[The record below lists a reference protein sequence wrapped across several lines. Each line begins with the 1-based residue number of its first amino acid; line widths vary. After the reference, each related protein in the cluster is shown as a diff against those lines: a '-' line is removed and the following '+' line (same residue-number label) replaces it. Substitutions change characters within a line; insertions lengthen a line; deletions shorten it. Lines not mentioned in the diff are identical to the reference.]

1 MTATRPPAAVVRR
14 IVELACRAASV
25 HNTQPWRWQY
35 REGTL
40 DLHTDRTRQLSLEDP
55 DGRNLVISCGVALQH
70 AEASAKALG
79 WRPTVKRLP
88 EGPES
93 TLLARMSF
101 VRSVAPRHAKDTL
114 DSIEHRYTDRR
125 RFTSWPVAEE
135 SLGHLASVA
144 TEWGSRG
151 LALVDATDRFRVELL
166 VARALQRQSAD
177 TALTGEQEAWV
188 DHSPTDGIPSSALPT
203 ANQLRVRRPNRF
215 SVGLLEDSDQD
226 VEHSDGLIVL
236 CDATDAPASW
246 LRAGEGLGALWLAAT
261 AMRLSVVPLS
271 SVIEVQETRS
281 AFQHEVLGGLARPLI
296 LVRVGWQAISRGDL
310 PRTARRPVADV
321 LDLPPRSA
329 ETRAP
334 RRGQ

>member
-1 MTATRPPAAVVRR
+1 MTTPSAQVTATRPPAAVVRR

-70 AEASAKALG
+70 AEASAEALG
-79 WRPTVKRLP
+79 WRSTVTRLP

-93 TLLARMSF
+93 TMLARMSL
-101 VRSVAPRHAKDTL
+101 VRGVASRHAKDTL
-114 DSIEHRYTDRR
+114 HSIEHRYTDRR

-151 LALVDATDRFRVELL
+151 LAVIDATDRFRVELL

-177 TALTGEQEAWV
+177 RTATGEQNAWV
-188 DHSPTDGIPSSALPT
+188 DHGPTDGIPSSALPT
-203 ANQLRVRRPNRF
+203 ADQLRVRRPNRF
-215 SVGLLEDSDQD
+215 SVGLLEDFDQE

-236 CDATDAPASW
+236 CAATDEPASW

-261 AMRLSVVPLS
+261 AMGMSVVPLS
-271 SVIEVQETRS
+271 SVIEVPETRS
-281 AFQHEVLGGLARPLI
+281 ALQYEVLGGLARPLI

-310 PRTARRPVADV
+310 PRTARRPVDDV
-321 LDLPPRSA
+321 LDLPPRK
-329 ETRAP
+329 
-334 RRGQ
+334 G